1 MLAYQSAFLGI
12 VYLIT
17 FWYTQEQRSLRI
29 AFVLASASLA
39 GAFGGCIGY
48 GVGFMNRIAG
58 LQGFR
63 WLFLIEGLITIV
75 CVPLVIFGLP
85 DWSAVAKW
93 LTDDEKLCLQS
104 QLQAQSSGFT
114 REHSSRREVMETCFT
129 PRMIAHYF
137 AYVSTPEHPLNPHY
151 QWLKY

>member
-1 MLAYQSAFLGI
+1 VCLFQGI

-48 GVGFMNRIAG
+48 GVGFMNRYAG
-58 LQGFR
+58 LEGFR
-63 WLFLIEGLITIV
+63 WLFIIEGLITIV

-85 DWSAVAKW
+85 DWPAVAKW
-93 LTDDEKLCLQS
+93 LSDDEKACITS
-104 QLQAQSSGFT
+104 QLEAQSSGFT
-114 REHSSRREVMETCFT
+114 RERASRREVIETCFT
-129 PRMIAHYF
+129 PRMVAHYF
-137 AYVSTPEHPLNPHY
+137 AYVSISQFPRFNDF
-151 QWLKY
+151 K